1 MALSRLIKRLRWR
14 KKIAASGVLSQL
26 YEQTAWPSKTPFSEL
41 KILAIDCE
49 MTGLNPKQDALLS
62 IGWVTIQNGFIDYA
76 SGKHVLCHA
85 SEDVGESITIHG
97 LSDRQ
102 IAGASSV
109 SQALSLLIKDLS
121 ESVAVFHHAHLDL
134 EFLQVAAL
142 STFGCPLSFQYID
155 TMAIEKR
162 RLDRQGRAGSLQLG
176 LCRDRYGLPH
186 SHAHN
191 ALSDAI
197 ATAELLIAQA
207 TALDGLQTAYG
218 SFGSRWA

>member
-1 MALSRLIKRLRWR
+1 MALSRFFKRLRWR
-14 KKIAASGVLSQL
+14 KKIAASGPLSTL
-26 YEQTAWPSKTPFSEL
+26 YSQTAWPSRTPFSEL
-41 KILAIDCE
+41 KVLAVDCE

-62 IGWVTIQNGFIDYA
+62 IGWVVIRNGFIEYS
-76 SGKHVLCHA
+76 SGRHVLCHA
-85 SEDVGESITIHG
+85 TENVGESVTIHG

-109 SQALSLLIKDLS
+109 SQALSLLLKDLS
-121 ESVAVFHHAHLDL
+121 DSVAVFHHAHLDI
-134 EFLQVAAL
+134 EFLQRAAI

-162 RLDRQGRAGSLQLG
+162 RLDRQGKAGSLQLG
-176 LCRDRYGLPH
+176 LCRDRYILPH

-197 ATAELLIAQA
+197 ATAELLIAQV
-207 TALDGLQTAYG
+207 TAMDGLKTEYG
-218 SFGSRWA
+218 RFSPRWS

>member
-14 KKIAASGVLSQL
+14 KKIAASGVVSQL

-41 KILAIDCE
+41 KILAVDCE
-49 MTGLNPKQDALLS
+49 MTGLNPKQDELLS
-62 IGWVTIQNGFIDYA
+62 IGWVAIQNGFIDYS

-85 SEDVGESITIHG
+85 SEDVGESVTIHG

-121 ESVAVFHHAHLDL
+121 DSVAVFHHAHLDL
-134 EFLQVAAL
+134 EFLQAAAR

-162 RLDRQGRAGSLQLG
+162 RLDRQGRTGSLQLG

-207 TALDGLQTAYG
+207 SALSGLQTTYG
-218 SFGSRWA
+218 SLGSRWA